1 MASKQKFTAVKGME
15 DLFQPEQVHLW
26 RTVEGKAREI
36 FGRAGFQEI
45 RTPVTEDAGLFERS
59 VGEATEIVEKEMYI
73 LKDRN
78 EKRLALRPEG
88 TASVVRAFIEHFTDH
103 QVNEGRFFYMG
114 PMFRY
119 ERPQK
124 GRLRQFHQIGAEIFG
139 ADHPFVDAEM
149 IGLVDQLFHEL
160 HLDKLKLQINSLGT
174 RECRAKYIEAL
185 RSFLEKIGGG
195 LDKEVQERVKRNP
208 LRVLDSKDEKV
219 VALLQSAPKILDFLS
234 PESKSHFE
242 KVQEGLAQM
251 HIPFEIN
258 PKMVR
263 GLDYYEKTV
272 FEFISGELGAQN
284 AVAGGGRYNDLV
296 ADLGGPP
303 VPAVGFALG
312 MERLISLLPQEKLA
326 AESLPRIYCI
336 ALDEVSAG
344 DLFSQLKDLR
354 EAGLL
359 VQMDLGVGS
368 LKNKMRRASN
378 WQADTVVISGEDE
391 RKKGVVVLRNMK
403 DSTQEEV
410 PAEELFTSL
419 LSKMDTRHFLK

>member
-1 MASKQKFTAVKGME
+1 MSKQKFKAVKGME
-15 DLFQPEQVHLW
+15 DLIQPEQLHLW
-26 RTVEGKAREI
+26 RSAEAKAREV

-45 RTPVTEDAGLFERS
+45 RTPIAEEAGLFERS
-59 VGEATEIVEKEMYI
+59 VGESTEIVEKEMYT
-73 LKDRN
+73 LVDRN
-78 EKRLALRPEG
+78 DNRLALRPEG

-103 QVNEGRFFYMG
+103 QVTEARFLYMG

-139 ADHPFVDAEM
+139 ADHPYLDAEL

-160 HLDKLKLQINSLGT
+160 HLDKLQLKINSLGS

-185 RSFLEKIGGG
+185 KVFLEKIRGD
-195 LDKEVQERVKRNP
+195 LDPDVQERVERNP
-208 LRVLDSKDEKV
+208 LRILDSKDEKV
-219 VALLQSAPKILDFLS
+219 LALLSGAPRILDYLS
-234 PESKSHFE
+234 SESREHFE
-242 KVQEGLAQM
+242 KVQEGLAQLQ
-251 HIPFEIN
+251 IPFEVD

-272 FEFISGELGAQN
+272 FEFISPDLGAQN

-296 ADLGGPP
+296 ADLGGPS

-326 AESLPRIYCI
+326 SEELPRIYCL
-336 ALDEVSAG
+336 ALDEASARE
-344 DLFSQLKDLR
+344 LFSQLKDLR
-354 EAGLL
+354 EAGLM
-359 VQMDLGVGS
+359 VQMEFGEGS
-368 LKNKMRRASN
+368 LKSKMRKAAKWN
-378 WQADTVVISGEDE
+378 AEIVVISGEAE
-391 RKKGVVVLRNMK
+391 RNKGVVVIRNMK
-403 DSTQEEV
+403 DSSQEEV
-410 PAEELFTSL
+410 PAEELFTTL